1 MVESAEDKYDIPYT
15 YRKHFSPE
23 SCTEL
28 IKTFKNYDKNGDAKM
43 DKNEF
48 KAALKDMGHD
58 EVSDEQAGAL
68 LARFDKDNSGFI
80 EWVEYLDLMQ
90 TIKVRGKKS
99 GLDNIV
105 KEIKG
110 VGGAHQQTSTSGA
123 VSTYLDEEVSTF
135 SRSINNELKD
145 DALVKERLPIDPDSA
160 DLFDSCSDGI
170 IGLHLLH
177 KLDPDRIDM
186 RTINRGS
193 NLNIYKVRENLDQ
206 FFAAC
211 QGLIRIIGI
220 DAQSF
225 LDKTP
230 NLMLAVIW
238 QIVRLLATQAIN
250 LKDCNEIFRLLKDG
264 EELAD
269 LMKLP
274 PEEIL
279 KRWVNYHLAKAGEAP
294 VGNLGKDLADS
305 TKLMIV
311 LNQLDPA
318 NCSKDGID
326 EADLVKRAGIMIDN
340 SKKMG
345 CDDVVGPKDVV
356 KGNPKVNILLVAE
369 MFNTKHGLDEL
380 EEKLDLAGIID
391 DDIEGSKE
399 ERAFRMWIN
408 SLGIEGVFI
417 DSLFHDLQDGL
428 VLLKV
433 IHRINDKVVEWDRVQ
448 KEPNNI
454 FKKGINC

>member
-1 MVESAEDKYDIPYT
+1 
-15 YRKHFSPE
+15 
-23 SCTEL
+23 
-28 IKTFKNYDKNGDAKM
+28 
-43 DKNEF
+43 
-48 KAALKDMGHD
+48 
-58 EVSDEQAGAL
+58 
-68 LARFDKDNSGFI
+68 
-80 EWVEYLDLMQ
+80 
-90 TIKVRGKKS
+90 
-99 GLDNIV
+99 
-105 KEIKG
+105 
-110 VGGAHQQTSTSGA
+110 
-123 VSTYLDEEVSTF
+123 
-135 SRSINNELKD
+135 
-145 DALVKERLPIDPDSA
+145 
-160 DLFDSCSDGI
+160 
-170 IGLHLLH
+170 
-177 KLDPDRIDM
+177 M

-211 QGLIRIIGI
+211 RGLIKIIGI

-230 NLMLAVIW
+230 NLMLAVLW
-238 QIVRLLATQAIN
+238 QIIRLLATQAIN

-294 VGNLGKDLADS
+294 VNNLGKDLADS
-305 TKLMIV
+305 QKLMIV

-345 CDDVVGPKDVV
+345 CDDVVGPKDIV

-408 SLGIEGVFI
+408 SLGIDGVFI

-433 IHRINDKVVEWDRVQ
+433 IHRINDKVVE
-448 KEPNNI
+448 
-454 FKKGINC
+454 

>member
-1 MVESAEDKYDIPYT
+1 
-15 YRKHFSPE
+15 
-23 SCTEL
+23 
-28 IKTFKNYDKNGDAKM
+28 
-43 DKNEF
+43 
-48 KAALKDMGHD
+48 
-58 EVSDEQAGAL
+58 
-68 LARFDKDNSGFI
+68 
-80 EWVEYLDLMQ
+80 
-90 TIKVRGKKS
+90 
-99 GLDNIV
+99 
-105 KEIKG
+105 
-110 VGGAHQQTSTSGA
+110 
-123 VSTYLDEEVSTF
+123 
-135 SRSINNELKD
+135 
-145 DALVKERLPIDPDSA
+145 
-160 DLFDSCSDGI
+160 
-170 IGLHLLH
+170 
-177 KLDPDRIDM
+177 M

-211 QGLIRIIGI
+211 RGLIKIIGI

-230 NLMLAVIW
+230 NLMLAVLW
-238 QIVRLLATQAIN
+238 QIIRLLATQAIN

-294 VGNLGKDLADS
+294 VNNLGKDLADS
-305 TKLMIV
+305 QKLMIV

-345 CDDVVGPKDVV
+345 CDDVVGPKDIV

-408 SLGIEGVFI
+408 SLGIDGVFI
-417 DSLFHDLQDGL
+417 DSLFHDLQDGQ

-433 IHRINDKVVEWDRVQ
+433 IHRINDKVVEWDRV
-448 KEPNNI
+448 
-454 FKKGINC
+454 

>member
-1 MVESAEDKYDIPYT
+1 
-15 YRKHFSPE
+15 
-23 SCTEL
+23 
-28 IKTFKNYDKNGDAKM
+28 
-43 DKNEF
+43 
-48 KAALKDMGHD
+48 
-58 EVSDEQAGAL
+58 
-68 LARFDKDNSGFI
+68 
-80 EWVEYLDLMQ
+80 
-90 TIKVRGKKS
+90 
-99 GLDNIV
+99 
-105 KEIKG
+105 
-110 VGGAHQQTSTSGA
+110 
-123 VSTYLDEEVSTF
+123 
-135 SRSINNELKD
+135 
-145 DALVKERLPIDPDSA
+145 
-160 DLFDSCSDGI
+160 
-170 IGLHLLH
+170 
-177 KLDPDRIDM
+177 M

-211 QGLIRIIGI
+211 RGLIKIIGI

-230 NLMLAVIW
+230 NLMLAVLW
-238 QIVRLLATQAIN
+238 QIIRLLATQAIN

-279 KRWVNYHLAKAGEAP
+279 KRWLNYHLAKAGEAP
-294 VGNLGKDLADS
+294 VNNLGKDLADS
-305 TKLMIV
+305 QKLMIV

-345 CDDVVGPKDVV
+345 CDDVVGPRDIV
-356 KGNPKVNILLVAE
+356 KGNPKVNVLLVAE

-391 DDIEGSKE
+391 DDIEGTKE

-408 SLGIEGVFI
+408 SLGIDGVFI

-433 IHRINDKVVEWDRVQ
+433 IHRINDKVVEWDRV
-448 KEPNNI
+448 
-454 FKKGINC
+454 